1 MAQIRLSTALPAALL
16 AVIVAG
22 AVWLWV
28 RPERSDAPAIAMC
41 GQLYRKATLTPTR
54 CESTTR
60 SRSSERRAISIHLR
74 AAPYGPTIPGDLAVT
89 IDGGG
94 RCLTSA

>member
-41 GQLYRKATLTPTR
+41 GQLYRKATTHADSLRIDDQIPLQ
-54 CESTTR
+54 
-60 SRSSERRAISIHLR
+60 RAK
-74 AAPYGPTIPGDLAVT
+74 GDLNPLTCGALRSNYPRRF
-89 IDGGG
+89 GGHN
-94 RCLTSA
+94 